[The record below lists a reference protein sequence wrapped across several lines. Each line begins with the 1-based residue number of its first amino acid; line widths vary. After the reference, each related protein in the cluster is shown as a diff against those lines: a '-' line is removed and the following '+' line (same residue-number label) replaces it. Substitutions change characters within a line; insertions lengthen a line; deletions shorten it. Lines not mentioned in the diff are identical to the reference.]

1 MRRSSVVRVA
11 GVMLLAFV
19 ALVLVS
25 AAIAAGSGQA
35 KNATLQQYGNE
46 QGTPVPGAQV
56 SAGNGVG
63 VEGVQAN
70 AVLPFTGVQLTIFVL
85 GGIVLVAS
93 GLALR
98 STARGR
104 PPRS

>member
-11 GVMLLAFV
+11 GVMLLSFV

-25 AAIAAGSGQA
+25 AAMAAGSGQA

-46 QGTPVPGAQV
+46 QVTPIPGAQ
-56 SAGNGVG
+56 APGGNGAG
-63 VEGVQAN
+63 VLGAQAK

-93 GLALR
+93 GLVLR

-104 PPRS
+104 PPHS